1 MEILFA
7 KKVGNASF
15 FRTIICRGFAG
26 DPQAQIA
33 SQRELDKSRSR
44 KRPTFGAPLVAVT
57 LPRDARCPRRT
68 VAAAF
73 FVSARSDPLRSLP
86 APASIRSAP
95 HHSHY
100 QRKSSALSFLRPFE
114 QSVASAMAASLPANV
129 TVCSHAC
136 IRVKLSK
143 LRSSSTPPKET
154 KSLVHELT
162 LLLAADALSRALTTT
177 VAGQDVSPLGRSFD
191 VHRSSPERIVI
202 VPILRSGLAMVEGT
216 PCPSPPPNTS
226 IPSHP
231 SAITH
236 TRHVGRQAK
245 ASCVQM
251 QPSRR
256 CCPNPCPC
264 TTSGSSGRRRRCSPS
279 STTITCL
286 PASNPTTR
294 PTSCPATWP
303 SLSTPSSL
311 LAAPPRLPYRH

>member
-1 MEILFA
+1 MLIQPLLYWDLAAFLFLYLAAAAQRVPEAIILKQVALHNFNLPPFCA
-7 KKVGNASF
+7 CNGDSVCQES
-15 FRTIICRGFAG
+15 RQRVICRGFAG
-26 DPQAQIA
+26 DPQAQIE
-33 SQRELDKSRSR
+33 RELDKSRSR

-100 QRKSSALSFLRPFE
+100 QRKSSAFSFLHPFQ

-236 TRHVGRQAK
+236 TPRG
-245 ASCVQM
+245 
-251 QPSRR
+251 
-256 CCPNPCPC
+256 
-264 TTSGSSGRRRRCSPS
+264 
-279 STTITCL
+279 
-286 PASNPTTR
+286 PAG
-294 PTSCPATWP
+294 
-303 SLSTPSSL
+303 
-311 LAAPPRLPYRH
+311 